1 MPRGVAQKN
10 RIITTSALTTM
21 ALMSGKEF
29 ELDEIDDDLFYGG
42 YFRFLKTLKALL
54 KVAIMK
60 AAIEH
65 QLEKANIAFNV
76 AKTQLNIYQKQY
88 NKLLA
93 DYNAALNDP
102 RLKKMFSRRTIIKDD
117 LPEDFLKT
125 YKDKKLTMNAL
136 KEGNLFYGDEYLREL
151 KKEVNSMLKTKTYK
165 KVYSTF
171 AKFNEQGMKTK
182 DAIDA
187 AMNNVAKAEQTV
199 TKVSTKQAKYTKA
212 IPWLLLGE
220 SLREIVN
227 QGEND

>member
-1 MPRGVAQKN
+1 MSRGVAQKN
-10 RIITTSALTTM
+10 RILTTSALTTM

-42 YFRFLKTLKALL
+42 YFRFLKTLRALL

-60 AAIEH
+60 AVIE
-65 QLEKANIAFNV
+65 QQVEKANKAFNV
-76 AKTQLNIYQKQY
+76 AKTQLDIYNKQY

-93 DYNAALNDP
+93 DYNAALNDS

-125 YKDKKLTMNAL
+125 YKDKKLTMKAL

-171 AKFNEQGMKTK
+171 AKFNEQGIKTN
-182 DAIDA
+182 DAIDK
-187 AMNNVAKAEQTV
+187 AMNNVAKAQETI
-199 TKVSTKQAKYTKA
+199 TKVSTKQAKYIKA
-212 IPWLLLGE
+212 IP
-220 SLREIVN
+220 
-227 QGEND
+227 

>member
-10 RIITTSALTTM
+10 RILTVSALTTM

-29 ELDEIDDDLFYGG
+29 EINEVDDDLFYGG
-42 YFRFLKTLKALL
+42 YFRFLKTLRALL

-65 QLEKANIAFNV
+65 QVEKANTAFNV
-76 AKTQLNIYQKQY
+76 AKTTLDTYNKQY

-125 YKDKKLTMNAL
+125 YKDKKLTMKAL

-182 DAIDA
+182 DAIDK
-187 AMNNVAKAEQTV
+187 AMNNVAKAEENIKQ
-199 TKVSTKQAKYTKA
+199 VSTKQAKYTKA
-212 IPWLLLGE
+212 IP
-220 SLREIVN
+220 
-227 QGEND
+227 

>member
-1 MPRGVAQKN
+1 
-10 RIITTSALTTM
+10 M

-29 ELDEIDDDLFYGG
+29 EINEVDDDLFYGG
-42 YFRFLKTLKALL
+42 YFRFVKTLRALL

-60 AAIEH
+60 AAIE
-65 QLEKANIAFNV
+65 QQVEKANSTFNV
-76 AKTQLNIYQKQY
+76 AKTTLDIYNKQY

-125 YKDKKLTMNAL
+125 YKDKKLTMKAL

-151 KKEVNSMLKTKTYK
+151 KEEVNSMLKTKTYK

-182 DAIDA
+182 DAIDR

-199 TKVSTKQAKYTKA
+199 TKVSTKQAKYIKA
-212 IPWLLLGE
+212 IPWILLGE
-220 SLREIVN
+220 SLREIMN